1 MAKLTNRQLD
11 VLAARVVDLLEEQYK
26 IESDK
31 IKETDEYKRFKMQ
44 YTDDTTELLT
54 SIQVK
59 ARRLK
64 SLKEEI
70 DTEIKKLSSDV
81 YVNRWALENNTEV
94 VEDYLEKRRDE
105 AFPTARFDRDKTLR
119 RVEADIILGDV
130 SNPEELIKSL
140 VTKLK

>member
-64 SLKEEI
+64 SLK
-70 DTEIKKLSSDV
+70 
-81 YVNRWALENNTEV
+81 
-94 VEDYLEKRRDE
+94 
-105 AFPTARFDRDKTLR
+105 
-119 RVEADIILGDV
+119 
-130 SNPEELIKSL
+130 
-140 VTKLK
+140 

>member
-11 VLAARVVDLLEEQYK
+11 VLAARVVDLLEEQHK

-81 YVNRWALENNTEV
+81 YVNRWAPENNTEV
-94 VEDYLEKRRDE
+94 LEDYLEKRRNE

-119 RVEADIILGDV
+119 RVEADIILSDV

>member
-11 VLAARVVDLLEEQYK
+11 VLAARVVDLLEEQHK

-31 IKETDEYKRFKMQ
+31 IKETDEYKKFKMQ
-44 YTDDTTELLT
+44 YTDDSTELLT

-59 ARRLK
+59 ALRIK
-64 SLKEEI
+64 SLKQEL
-70 DTEIKKLSSDV
+70 DADIKKLSNDV
-81 YVNRWALENNTEV
+81 FVNKWAPENNTEV
-94 VEDYLEKRRDE
+94 LEDYLERRRNE

-119 RVEADIILGDV
+119 RVEADIILSDV